1 MLNSN
6 PSYFDVMEQLVQNGK
21 CWTDN
26 TFNLR
31 EMLISHKLVSR
42 TELSYLDQNWSMYD
56 RLLQSKT
63 WQELSLLLASYSAS
77 QKFTTLD
84 WLVLVAGFGEKKFN
98 PKTLNNTDT
107 IPTIVDIFSKDVI
120 FKGIAESDLFDEAVK
135 NTRILSFICQQT
147 SALYPNYRVE
157 YAKQLCVHIFK
168 KFPQLANHS
177 ANKVRTKFGLLQR
190 FNPQQ

>member
-1 MLNSN
+1 M
-6 PSYFDVMEQLVQNGK
+6 
-21 CWTDN
+21 
-26 TFNLR
+26 
-31 EMLISHKLVSR
+31 
-42 TELSYLDQNWSMYD
+42 
-56 RLLQSKT
+56 
-63 WQELSLLLASYSAS
+63 
-77 QKFTTLD
+77 
-84 WLVLVAGFGEKKFN
+84 LVAGFGEKKFN

-168 KFPQLANHS
+168 KFP
-177 ANKVRTKFGLLQR
+177 
-190 FNPQQ
+190 